1 MSKVRFLLSLAA
13 AVYMSVML
21 VIKWQTLDND
31 IRLIAVCLVVAVV
44 ANLAWIVRK
53 ARVKND

>member
-1 MSKVRFLLSLAA
+1 MSKVRFLLSAAA

-21 VIKWQTLDND
+21 AFKWQTLDND

-44 ANLAWIVRK
+44 VNLVWIVRK